1 MGIFDKIRSVFS
13 KKSDKKAIQIDSK
26 SSIIDSNQDNNRSDS
41 IDIDINSTMDER
53 KEPLFAV
60 KENQKGSYSSTIE
73 TPSQLNEYP
82 HSTQPR
88 KIRLPEQDSINVQ
101 KESLQ
106 LGVAAGYTGKAI
118 KEIEFSLG
126 RIERQM
132 PSREWFD
139 SNYGFQLKRTI
150 DMLIDIRNSIEKH
163 NSTALGRFDTIELAL
178 NRLLS
183 TAAQA
188 PEPIRSQITQ
198 EVESIMTSLPL
209 TPKMRRLVYYVKE
222 GGRISYTDLAAN
234 LGISISALRGL
245 LSNTIK
251 RTDEI
256 ERFTVNGKG
265 WVRYKFPKT
274 SQIETF

>member
-1 MGIFDKIRSVFS
+1 MNIFDRILSIFS
-13 KKSDKKAIQIDSK
+13 QKNDKKTIQIDSK
-26 SSIIDSNQDNNRSDS
+26 SSKIDSNQYINRSDS
-41 IDIDINSTMDER
+41 LDIDINSTINER
-53 KEPLFAV
+53 KEPLIAV
-60 KENQKGSYSSTIE
+60 KSTQRGSYSTPTE
-73 TPSQLNEYP
+73 TPYQLNEYP
-82 HSTQPR
+82 PPNQPQP
-88 KIRLPEQDSINVQ
+88 ILPTEQNSINVQ

-118 KEIEFSLG
+118 REIEFSLG
-126 RIERQM
+126 RIEQKM

-150 DMLIDIRNSIEKH
+150 EMLIEIRNSIERH
-163 NSTALGRFDTIELAL
+163 NSTALGRFDAIELSL

-198 EVESIMTSLPL
+198 EVESIMTSLPM

-222 GGRISYTDLAAN
+222 RGRISYTDLAAN

-245 LSNTIK
+245 LSNTMK

-256 ERFTVNGKG
+256 ERFIVNGKG

-274 SQIETF
+274 SQIEIF